1 MIGIGAKNATN
12 RVKSGSNEVNHGSN
26 AVIYGSDWVFYGVD
40 GVNHAI
46 HGVIYGSDGVI
57 YGMDGVIYA
66 IDGVFYGVNRV
77 NHGSDGVNHG
87 NDGVFYADGEVWMG
101 VGLPV
106 VARLAILGGMD
117 KDKVAEIL
125 VEIGVLLELKG
136 ENPFK
141 TRAYANGART
151 IEALNEPLAKLV
163 AEKRLGEIKGIG
175 EALEQKI
182 TELVETG
189 KLKYYEELKASIPPG
204 LLAMLEIS
212 GLGPKKIQAMHKK
225 LGIDTIEKL
234 EAACKAGKV
243 AELDGFGEKTQANIL
258 EGIELKRKYAS
269 KHLLSVALS
278 AASPLLEN
286 LREHPAVIR
295 CSTAGSLRRFKE
307 VIGDIDL
314 LASSKKPEAVIEFFV
329 SQPGIVKILAKG
341 ETKASVIL
349 EGGIQCDL
357 RVVSDGEFP
366 FALAYFTGS
375 KEHNI
380 VMRQRAIERGL
391 RLNEYGLFKSKEET
405 RDVKLRVSCKTE
417 EEIFQELDLP
427 YVEPELREDHGEFA
441 AGEKDDLP
449 KLIEWTDLKG
459 ALHNHSNWS
468 DGHDTLEEIAGYME
482 DLGLEYWAMTDHSRA
497 SFQANGL
504 DVKRLRQQ
512 MAEIKVINE
521 KFAARGSDFRL
532 LTGSEVDILKDRLDF
547 EDEVLAELEVVVA
560 SLHVPSS
567 SEAENTKRLIRAA
580 ENKYVHIIGHMTGR
594 LLLEREPYPVNV
606 PAVID
611 ACAETGTWIE
621 LNCNPRRFDLDWR
634 HWLYAKSKG
643 VKCVIN
649 PDSHRNEHA
658 GFLRLGAGMA
668 RKGWLEQKDVI
679 NTLKLTPLQKL
690 LGLKRRG
697 K

>member
-1 MIGIGAKNATN
+1 M
-12 RVKSGSNEVNHGSN
+12 E
-26 AVIYGSDWVFYGVD
+26 
-40 GVNHAI
+40 
-46 HGVIYGSDGVI
+46 
-57 YGMDGVIYA
+57 
-66 IDGVFYGVNRV
+66 
-77 NHGSDGVNHG
+77 
-87 NDGVFYADGEVWMG
+87 
-101 VGLPV
+101 
-106 VARLAILGGMD
+106 

-141 TRAYANGART
+141 TRAYANGARI
-151 IEALNEPLAKLV
+151 IEGLSEPLTKLV

-189 KLKYYEELKASIPPG
+189 KLKYYDELKASIPPG
-204 LLAMLEIS
+204 LIEMLEIS
-212 GLGPKKIQAMHKK
+212 GLGPKKIQAMNKQ
-225 LGIDTIEKL
+225 LGVDSIEKL
-234 EAACKAGKV
+234 EAACKSGKV

-258 EGIELKRKYAS
+258 EGIERKRTYAS
-269 KHLLSVALS
+269 KHRLGDALG
-278 AASPLLEN
+278 AAEPMLEH
-286 LREHPAVIR
+286 LREHPDVIR

-307 VIGDIDL
+307 IIGDIDL
-314 LASSKKPEAVIEFFV
+314 LASSKNPADVIEFFA
-329 SQPGIVKILAKG
+329 SQPGIMKVLAKG

-357 RVVSDGEFP
+357 RVVSDKEFP

-380 VMRQRAIERGL
+380 VMRQRAITRGL

-405 RDVKLRVSCKTE
+405 RDAKLLVPCADE
-417 EEIFQELDLP
+417 AEIFAELDLP
-427 YVEPELREDHGEFA
+427 FVPPELREDHGEFV
-441 AGEKDDLP
+441 AGEKNELP

-468 DGHDTLEEIAGYME
+468 DGHNTLEEIARYM
-482 DLGLEYWAMTDHSRA
+482 DNLGLAYWAITDHSKA

-504 DVKRLRQQ
+504 DAKRLREQIK
-512 MAEIKVINE
+512 EIKKINE
-521 KFAARGSDFRL
+521 QFAGRGSDFRL

-547 EDEVLAELEVVVA
+547 EDDLLAELDVVVA

-580 ENKYVHIIGHMTGR
+580 ENKYVHIIAHMTGR
-594 LLLEREPYPVNV
+594 LLLEREPYPVNIH
-606 PAVID
+606 AVID
-611 ACAETGTWIE
+611 ACAATGTWIE
-621 LNCNPRRFDLDWR
+621 LNCNPWRFDLDWR
-634 HWLYAKSKG
+634 HWFYAKSKG

-649 PDSHRNEHA
+649 PDAHRNEHA

-668 RKGWLEQKDVI
+668 RKGWLGKNDVV
-679 NTLKLTPLQKL
+679 NTLALKSL
-690 LGLKRRG
+690 LKEL
-697 K
+697 

>member
-1 MIGIGAKNATN
+1 
-12 RVKSGSNEVNHGSN
+12 
-26 AVIYGSDWVFYGVD
+26 
-40 GVNHAI
+40 
-46 HGVIYGSDGVI
+46 
-57 YGMDGVIYA
+57 
-66 IDGVFYGVNRV
+66 
-77 NHGSDGVNHG
+77 
-87 NDGVFYADGEVWMG
+87 
-101 VGLPV
+101 
-106 VARLAILGGMD
+106 MD

-125 VEIGVLLELKG
+125 VEIGTLLELKG

-151 IEALNEPLAKLV
+151 IEGLNEPLAKIV

-175 EALEQKI
+175 AALEQKI

-212 GLGPKKIQAMHKK
+212 GLGPKKIQALNKK
-225 LGIDTIEKL
+225 LGIDSIEKL
-234 EAACKAGKV
+234 EADCKAGKV

-258 EGIELKRKYAS
+258 EGIALKRTYAS
-269 KHLLSVALS
+269 KHLLSDAWL
-278 AASPLLEN
+278 AAEPLLEN
-286 LREHPAVIR
+286 LRSQPDVIR

-314 LASSKKPEAVIEFFV
+314 LASSKNAAAVIEFFV
-329 SQPGIVKILAKG
+329 TQAGIVKVLAKG

-357 RVVSDGEFP
+357 RVVSDAEFP

-380 VMRQRAIERGL
+380 VMRQRAIQRGL

-405 RDVKLRVSCKTE
+405 RDAKLLVVCQTE
-417 EEIFQELDLP
+417 EEIFAKLDL
-427 YVEPELREDHGEFA
+427 VFVAPELREDHGEFLA
-441 AGEKDDLP
+441 AEKNNLP
-449 KLIEWTDLKG
+449 KLVEWSDLKG

-468 DGHDTLEEIAGYME
+468 DGHETLEEIAEFMDG
-482 DLGLEYWAMTDHSRA
+482 LGLEYWAITDHSKA

-504 DVKRLRQQ
+504 DAARLRKQIL
-512 MAEIKVINE
+512 EIKKLNG
-521 KFAARGSDFRL
+521 KFADEGRAFRL

-547 EDEVLAELEVVVA
+547 DDDVLAELEVVVA
-560 SLHVPSS
+560 SLHVPSG

-580 ENKYVHIIGHMTGR
+580 ENPFVHMLGHLTGR

-611 ACAETGTWIE
+611 ACAATGTWLE
-621 LNCNPRRFDLDWR
+621 LNCNPYRLDLDWR
-634 HWLYAKSKG
+634 HWPYAKSRG

-649 PDSHRNEHA
+649 PDAHRNAHA
-658 GFLRLGAGMA
+658 GFLRLGAGVA
-668 RKGWLEQKDVI
+668 RKGWLEKADVM
-679 NTLKLTPLQKL
+679 NALPLKMLRQQLQQTGVKSET
-690 LGLKRRG
+690 
-697 K
+697 